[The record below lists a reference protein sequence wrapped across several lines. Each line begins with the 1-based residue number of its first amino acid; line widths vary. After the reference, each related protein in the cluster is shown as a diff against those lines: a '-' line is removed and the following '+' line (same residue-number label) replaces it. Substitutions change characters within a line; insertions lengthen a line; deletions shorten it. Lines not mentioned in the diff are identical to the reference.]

1 MNENE
6 KLNEL
11 YKKHYYPNVSRFYR
25 ILKENEIKKT
35 LKEVKEFIS
44 LQAVNQIHKPII
56 KKRSQEKSIV
66 SIAPNEQLQID
77 LLDYSK
83 YSNSNKNFSWILIG
97 IDVFTRKAYA
107 EPIKNKTPISVL
119 NAFQKFGIKPFT
131 VIHDDGNEYKGAFLK
146 YIKENDINTVT
157 INSKYHSAL
166 SVVDR
171 FSRTLK
177 SIIEKEFT
185 ANNTVNWINSL
196 SSIVENYNETPHT
209 GIRDIKPNDADE
221 TPNKERIS
229 SLNFWK
235 AVKNNELAKP
245 SLKIGDSVRIQTK
258 KTILSKGFSQTYS
271 SKVYKIIEIYKD
283 NKVKLDDEKIV
294 NVKDLIIVPAGSESI
309 NDSVIKY
316 NSRQAKINRRLKR
329 EGLT

>member
-1 MNENE
+1 MSARID
-6 KLNEL
+6 EL
-11 YKKHYYPNVSRFYR
+11 YKKHYYPNITRFYQ
-25 ILKENEIKKT
+25 ILKENGIKKT

-56 KKRSQEKSIV
+56 KRRNQMKSIV
-66 SIAPNEQLQID
+66 AMEENEQLQID

-83 YSNSNKNFSWILIG
+83 YSNSNKNYSWILIG

-107 EPIKNKTPISVL
+107 EPIKNKTPLLVL
-119 NAFQKFGIKPFT
+119 NAFEKFNVKPFT
-131 VIHDDGNEYKGAFLK
+131 VIHDDGNEFKGAFLK
-146 YIKENDINTVT
+146 YVKENDINTVT
-157 INSKYHSAL
+157 INSKYHTAL

-196 SSIVENYNETPHT
+196 SSIVKNYNETPHS

-235 AVKNNELAKP
+235 AVKNNELAKDP
-245 SLKIGDSVRIQTK
+245 LKIGDSVRIQTK
-258 KTILSKGFSQTYS
+258 KTIL
-271 SKVYKIIEIYKD
+271 
-283 NKVKLDDEKIV
+283 
-294 NVKDLIIVPAGSESI
+294 
-309 NDSVIKY
+309 
-316 NSRQAKINRRLKR
+316 AK
-329 EGLT
+329 